1 MGNDN
6 LISYEELRKIQALER
21 DNKTLYK
28 IDDTFFN
35 RVKEYLAIKK
45 KLIEQNKNSDNIFAK
60 ESVFTAEIELKNA
73 NKIIVDLAS
82 RRVRKIVMQAL
93 TNIYSRAH
101 DTERMLNFE
110 ERFYYKLLEELRAYI
125 ETFLSNFDESKQSL
139 EIKKSEGEFLL
150 IRFLE
155 DVPKFAWKDGNDYGP
170 FGKEDVAN
178 LPKEIS
184 EFLIN
189 QSKAVLMEVEDN

>member
-110 ERFYYKLLEELRAYI
+110 ERFYYKILEELRTYI

-184 EFLIN
+184 EFLIS
-189 QSKAVLMEVEDN
+189 QSKAVLIEVEDN

>member
-110 ERFYYKLLEELRAYI
+110 ERFYYKILEELRTYI

-184 EFLIN
+184 EFLIS